1 VTRAFADQWGL
12 RIAAATGV
20 LTLTGLVVSDSETS
34 FWDHHAMTSS
44 ILASLVVV
52 LITVAVINEVLAR
65 RDSARWRVFAQNA
78 LLELAAGARFTW
90 VGLGELL
97 EVDGDTASRR
107 TVEVRSFI
115 CSAAGTERV
124 SALVDE
130 HLPDGEWRHRLAQLV
145 EKLLDES
152 RDALAAWG
160 PAMLGARPYTAL
172 IERHVELYARVQVLR
187 YMIDDPE
194 DAELD
199 ELQDSAARARR
210 LGASRR
216 AVLAGQSAVDLERT
230 LRTSLIVIIRRA
242 AELEIDT
249 RALARALVPLEWWS
263 TPYAD
268 LAERDGREAGAP

>member
-1 VTRAFADQWGL
+1 MSGPFADQWGL
-12 RIAAATGV
+12 RIAAAAGV
-20 LTLTGLVVSDSETS
+20 LVLAGLIASDFETR

-52 LITVAVINEVLAR
+52 LVTVAVINEALAR
-65 RDSARWRVFAQNA
+65 RDSARWRIFAQNA
-78 LLELAAGARFTW
+78 LLELAAGTRFTW

-97 EVDGDTASRR
+97 EVDDTASRR

-124 SALVDE
+124 AALVDE
-130 HLPDGEWRHRLAQLV
+130 HMPDGEWRHQLARLV

-160 PAMLGARPYTAL
+160 PAMLGARPYTAI
-172 IERHVELYARVQVLR
+172 IERHVELYARVQLLR

-216 AVLAGQSAVDLERT
+216 AVLSGQSPADLERT
-230 LRTSLIVIIRRA
+230 LRTTLIVIIRRA

-263 TPYAD
+263 TPYTD
-268 LAERDGREAGAP
+268 LAEPDERAASQS